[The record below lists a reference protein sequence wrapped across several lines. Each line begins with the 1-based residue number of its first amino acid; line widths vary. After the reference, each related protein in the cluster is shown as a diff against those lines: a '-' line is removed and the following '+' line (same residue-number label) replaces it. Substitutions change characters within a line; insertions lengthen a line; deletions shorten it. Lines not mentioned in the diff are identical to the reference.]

1 MLNKGVPPSRIGGT
15 PFDEEEALDQQVE
28 TPVGHG
34 PILLET
40 KQLTKRFPLVLA
52 NDQVDFE
59 IREREIHCLL
69 GENGAGKS
77 TLAESIFGFYSPD
90 GGDIYW
96 KSEKVDIS
104 SPSEAMDLG
113 IGMVHQH
120 FMLVET
126 HSVLENIM
134 LGRDTPGPMLNEKE
148 TRARITE
155 LCEQYNVDMDPDTL
169 IWQLSVGEQQWVEIL
184 KALYDG
190 VELLI
195 LDEPTA
201 VLTPQESE
209 RLFSILKK
217 MSYEG
222 LSIIFITHKL
232 NEVIQVSDRVT
243 VLRKGKK
250 VDTVNTWEITKK
262 DLARMMVGRDVVF
275 RVQRDDIDRGQ
286 PILVMDSVK
295 TCNDIGLEC
304 IHGVS
309 LSLHK
314 REILGIA
321 GVAGNGQKEL
331 FEVLIGMRQAEKGT
345 IMLNGD
351 EITGKS
357 PGFIRKKGM
366 AHVPS
371 DRIKEGLVMNFT
383 IAENMILGN
392 EWTPP
397 YRKGI
402 QLNNKSIREFANDGL
417 KDYDIAASSIDHH
430 TGSLSGG
437 NLQKVILAREIGS
450 NPSVLVANQPCR
462 GLDVGVIEYVHT
474 RLLELREE
482 GVGIILFS
490 EDLDEILTL
499 SDQIAVI
506 FKGEIL
512 GLFNADEAD
521 LEQIGLLMAGVK
533 EGL

>member
-1 MLNKGVPPSRIGGT
+1 
-15 PFDEEEALDQQVE
+15 LDQKVE

-40 KQLTKRFPLVLA
+40 KKLTKKFPLVLA

-59 IREREIHCLL
+59 IREKEIHCLL

-90 GGDIYW
+90 GGEIFW
-96 KSEKVDIS
+96 KGEQVDIT
-104 SPSEAMDLG
+104 SPSVAMELG

-134 LGRDTPGPMLNEKE
+134 LGRDSRGPLLDEKG
-148 TRARITE
+148 TRARIVE

-232 NEVIQVSDRVT
+232 NEVVQVSDRVT
-243 VLRKGKK
+243 VLQKGKK
-250 VDTVNTWEITKK
+250 IDTVNTWEITKA

-275 RVQRDDIDRGQ
+275 RVKRDDIDRGS
-286 PILVMDSVK
+286 PILEMEDIS
-295 TCNDIGLEC
+295 TCNDLGLEC
-304 IHGVS
+304 IHNIN
-309 LSLHK
+309 LALHK
-314 REILGIA
+314 NEILGIA

-331 FEVLIGMRQAEKGT
+331 FEVLIGMRQVDNGT
-345 IMLNGD
+345 VLLNG
-351 EITGKS
+351 EQISGKS
-357 PGFIRKKGM
+357 PGFIRKRGM

-371 DRIKEGLVMNFT
+371 DRIKEGLIMNFS

-397 YRKGI
+397 YRKGFM
-402 QLNNKSIREFANDGL
+402 LNNKSIRQFAKDGL
-417 KDYDIAASSIDHH
+417 RDYEIAASSIDHH

-450 NPSVLVANQPCR
+450 NPSVLIANQPCR
-462 GLDVGVIEYVHT
+462 GLDVGVIEYVHKQ
-474 RLLELREE
+474 LLELRGQ

-499 SDQIAVI
+499 SDRIAVI
-506 FKGEIL
+506 FKGQIL
-512 GLFNADEAD
+512 GLFDADGAE
-521 LEQIGLLMAGVK
+521 LEKIGLLMAGVK
-533 EGL
+533 DGQ

>member
-1 MLNKGVPPSRIGGT
+1 MCLLEDWEAHH
-15 PFDEEEALDQQVE
+15 FEEAALDQQSK

-40 KQLTKRFPLVLA
+40 KNLTKEFPLVLA
-52 NDQVDFE
+52 NDQVNFE
-59 IREREIHCLL
+59 VREREIHCLL

-90 GGDIYW
+90 GGEIHW
-96 KSEKVDIS
+96 KGEQVEIP
-104 SPSEAMDLG
+104 SPSAAMELG

-134 LGRDTPGPMLNEKE
+134 LGRESRGPLLDEKG

-232 NEVIQVSDRVT
+232 NEVVQVSDRVT

-250 VDTVNTWEITKK
+250 VDTVNTWEITKA
-262 DLARMMVGRDVVF
+262 DLAHMMVGRDVVF
-275 RVQRDDIDRGQ
+275 RVERNEIDRGD
-286 PILVMDSVK
+286 PVLEMRKVT
-295 TCNDIGLEC
+295 TCNDLGLEC
-304 IHGVS
+304 IHDVN
-309 LSLHK
+309 LAIHK
-314 REILGIA
+314 NEILGIA

-331 FEVLIGMRQAEKGT
+331 FEVLVGMREGLSGE
-345 IMLNGD
+345 IYLNGD
-351 EITGKS
+351 NITGKD
-357 PGFIRKKGM
+357 PGYIRKKGM

-371 DRIKEGLVMNFT
+371 DRIKEGLVMDFS
-383 IAENMILGN
+383 IAENMILGT
-392 EWTPP
+392 EWDAP
-397 YRKGI
+397 YRKGLM
-402 QLNNKSIREFANDGL
+402 LNNKAIRQFAQKGL
-417 KDYDIAASSIDHH
+417 DAYEIAASSIDHQ

-450 NPSVLVANQPCR
+450 EPMMLIANQPCR

-474 RLLELREE
+474 RLLELREQ
-482 GVGIILFS
+482 GVGILLFS

-499 SDQIAVI
+499 SDRIAVI

-512 GLFNADEAD
+512 GIFDAAEAD
-521 LEQIGLLMAGVK
+521 LEKIGLLMAGVK
-533 EGL
+533 EGM

>member
-1 MLNKGVPPSRIGGT
+1 MPPVSIGGT
-15 PFDEEEALDQQVE
+15 PLFEEEALDKQSK

-40 KQLTKRFPLVLA
+40 KKLTKQFPLVLA

-59 IREREIHCLL
+59 VREREIHCLL

-77 TLAESIFGFYSPD
+77 TLAESVFGFYSPD
-90 GGDIYW
+90 GGEIHW
-96 KSEKVDIS
+96 KGEVVDIS
-104 SPSEAMDLG
+104 SPSVAMDLG

-134 LGRDTPGPMLNEKE
+134 LGRETPGPLLDEKG
-148 TRARITE
+148 TRARIIE
-155 LCEQYNVDMDPDTL
+155 LCDQYNVDMDPDTL

-232 NEVIQVSDRVT
+232 NEVVQVSDRVT

-250 VDTVNTWEITKK
+250 VDTVNTWEITKS
-262 DLARMMVGRDVVF
+262 DLALMMVGRDVVF
-275 RVQRDDIDRGQ
+275 RVKRDEIESGDPVLEIRD
-286 PILVMDSVK
+286 VT
-295 TCNDIGLEC
+295 TCNDLGLEC
-304 IHGVS
+304 IHNVN
-309 LSLHK
+309 LAIHK
-314 REILGIA
+314 KEILGIA

-331 FEVLIGMRQAEKGT
+331 FEVLVGMREG
-345 IMLNGD
+345 ISGDVLLNG
-351 EITGKS
+351 ETITGKN
-357 PGFIRKKGM
+357 PGYIRKKGM

-371 DRIKEGLVMNFT
+371 DRIKEGLVMNFS
-383 IAENMILGN
+383 IAENMILGT
-392 EWTPP
+392 EWDSP
-397 YRKGI
+397 YRKGLV
-402 QLNNKSIREFANDGL
+402 LNKKEIRKFAQEGL
-417 KDYDIAASSIDHH
+417 DAYEIAASSIDHH

-450 NPSVLVANQPCR
+450 KPSLLIANQPCR
-462 GLDVGVIEYVHT
+462 GLDVGVIEYVHNQ
-474 RLLELREE
+474 LLELRSQ
-482 GVGIILFS
+482 GVGILLFS

-499 SDQIAVI
+499 SDRIAVI

-512 GLFNADEAD
+512 GIFDSAEAD
-521 LEQIGLLMAGVK
+521 LEKIGLLMAGVK